1 MIRELPKFRLRSWL
15 LIALTF
21 ALIPVLLLSI
31 SQTVDGLRKDGAQRV
46 EQLAQESRYIAA
58 QIDNELTRVA
68 DLIEVLAS
76 ETPGTADCEQVYE
89 NLEEL
94 VHAVTF
100 VVRAKASGETVCA
113 WPETNAAPLAPFG
126 DLSRFT
132 PGNRTTRTDVMFG
145 QRSNTHIIGVATAIM
160 AGDEVEEVFSVSLDV
175 AEFSKTATQSI
186 RSEDIKF
193 GLVDSDGIVFDHPV
207 LTQVSID
214 EIRNSAAAD
223 QIQISEQ
230 IDGRFTVI
238 ARAIEGTDL
247 FAVLYRPAPSWG
259 SLILSQP
266 GQLALLPLL
275 AIVSVFLAVWWA
287 IESLVL
293 KWLRRL
299 QRVSDIYGAG
309 RLSLSDE
316 ETMARAPLEVA
327 NLATGMDEMANRIAQ
342 RQDELESAIIMRDA
356 AVKETHHRVKNNL
369 QIVSSFL
376 SLEARNAEFV
386 ETKEVLQK
394 ARNRISALSIVHQTL
409 YQHERVAE
417 VHTKPF
423 LELLLPHLEAA
434 LLMEDRQI
442 SLSFAIDDALISSD
456 DANPLA
462 LLILELITNSV
473 KHAFDEQG
481 GEIIVELKDLSEDL
495 AMTVTD
501 NGIGETESSHKRSG
515 TGSRLINAF
524 VRQLSGKIEVDTD
537 DGRRTHVVFPKK

>member
-1 MIRELPKFRLRSWL
+1 MIRDFPKFRLRSWL

-21 ALIPVLLLSI
+21 ALIPAVLLSI

-58 QIDNELTRVA
+58 QIDSELSRVA

-76 ETPGTADCEQVYE
+76 ETPGTEDCQQVYE
-89 NLEEL
+89 ILEGL

-100 VVRAKASGETVCA
+100 VVRAEASGEIVCA
-113 WPETNAAPLAPFG
+113 WPETDAAPLAPFG
-126 DLSRFT
+126 ELSRFT
-132 PGNRTTRTDVMFG
+132 PDNRTTRTDVMFG
-145 QRSNTHIIGVATAIM
+145 QRSNTHIVGVATAIM
-160 AGDEVEEVFSVSLDV
+160 VGDEVAEVISVSLDV
-175 AEFSKTATQSI
+175 AELSKTAARSI

-207 LTQVSID
+207 LTEVSID

-247 FAVLYRPAPSWG
+247 FAVLYRPAPTWG

-299 QRVSDIYGAG
+299 QRVSDIYGGG

-342 RQDELESAIIMRDA
+342 RQSELESAIATRDA

-376 SLEARNAEFV
+376 NLEARNAEFV

-423 LELLLPHLEAA
+423 LELLLPHLESA

-481 GEIIVELKDLSEDL
+481 GEIIVELKDLGEDL

-501 NGIGETESSHKRSG
+501 NGVGQREGTPKKSS
-515 TGSRLINAF
+515 TGSRLITAF
-524 VRQLSGKIEVDTD
+524 VRQLSGKIDINTD